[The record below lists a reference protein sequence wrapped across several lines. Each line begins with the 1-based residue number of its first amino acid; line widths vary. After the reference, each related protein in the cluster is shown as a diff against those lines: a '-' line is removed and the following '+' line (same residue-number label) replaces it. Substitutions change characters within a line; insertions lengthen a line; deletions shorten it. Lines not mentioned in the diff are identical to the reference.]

1 MEAADLDDDLEGPVR
16 FDADGPT
23 RVVPPA
29 QVAVMAA
36 RTARSSSRR
45 AAYSG
50 YPPADAG
57 RRTLDADDPE
67 MRAAVV
73 GIWMVAAF
81 LFATLG
87 ILVK

>member
-1 MEAADLDDDLEGPVR
+1 MEAADLDDYLERTVR

-50 YPPADAG
+50 YPPAQAAA
-57 RRTLDADDPE
+57 RAVAVDDPE
-67 MRAAVV
+67 MRAAVI

-81 LFATLG
+81 LVATLG